1 MTTLTELRGMAR
13 SRDAVEALSQHVE
26 RFGRETG
33 ISASFEASDNI
44 ELNPLAEVTVFR
56 LVQECLGNIQKHA
69 EASEVEVRLS
79 TTASG
84 LDVTVRDDGRGFDPE
99 VPSGVTKRGMGL
111 TNMRERA
118 DILNAR
124 LSIQS
129 RPGDGCR
136 VHLSIPL
143 REA

>member
-1 MTTLTELRGMAR
+1 MRKLLNERNLTGFAVATSLFFLATAAMLVTNGFTEGWLDELGGGAMAVVTTISPLI
-13 SRDAVEALSQHVE
+13 ALVGLYITRHS
-26 RFGRETG
+26 
-33 ISASFEASDNI
+33 
-44 ELNPLAEVTVFR
+44 
-56 LVQECLGNIQKHA
+56 
-69 EASEVEVRLS
+69 SEVEVRLS